1 MLKDGVY
8 QPVTE
13 EEFETLKR
21 DYPDIAKYFDQPEG
35 SNLIEELPIP
45 EVQETAPIYDSWDK
59 AAKRLINSLWKHQHA
74 WIFHEPV
81 DPIKLNI
88 PDYLDIIKTPM
99 DLSTV
104 KNKLNSNEYTK
115 INDFLYDVQLIFDNC
130 ILYNGESTQVSQ
142 MCKSVRDEFQ
152 KQYHFLNLDFYV

>member
-59 AAKRLINSLWKHQHA
+59 AAKRLINSLWKH
-74 WIFHEPV
+74 
-81 DPIKLNI
+81 
-88 PDYLDIIKTPM
+88 
-99 DLSTV
+99 
-104 KNKLNSNEYTK
+104 
-115 INDFLYDVQLIFDNC
+115 
-130 ILYNGESTQVSQ
+130 
-142 MCKSVRDEFQ
+142 
-152 KQYHFLNLDFYV
+152 